1 MKYPARKE
9 PTVVAKTKP
18 GPKVSHWGQEP
29 GQDRHTVTGLIPQA
43 FINPVSH
50 GVSVLRNSRNQ
61 TAWHQSS
68 AIGSAASSRPAW
80 EAKRQIAATRRLE
93 CEGTGPVTST
103 PTRPR
108 LSAQIYA
115 FSFSCHRQSRG
126 LSKKTTHKTMKGKVL
141 PPSTIPPSPL
151 RPNPHPPVPSRDVS
165 PSRDD
170 T

>member
-126 LSKKTTHKTMKGKVL
+126 LSKKHTQDYEGQSATPFHYTPISSTTQP
-141 PPSTIPPSPL
+141 PPS
-151 RPNPHPPVPSRDVS
+151 RPVPGRF
-165 PSRDD
+165 PF